1 MDQTTPTN
9 EPTQVPD
16 TNRLPR
22 SVPAL
27 DLGEFETKLVVRNL
41 RIEDFDALIRLQKRA
56 FPAMGAW
63 DIEQIRSQLRI
74 FPEGQFC
81 IEYDGEIVASA
92 SSLIVD
98 FEKHE
103 EWHNWKAIADSGYI
117 RNHDALGDTLYGIE
131 IMVDPEFRGLKL
143 ARRLYEARKQLARS
157 RNISRIIIAGRI
169 PGYHQHADQMTAA
182 EYVDHVVAKKL
193 YDPVLTVQISN
204 GFAIRG
210 LIPNYFPS
218 DTESRGYATF
228 LEWLNHDHV
237 KDPAQRFKAVS
248 HVRLCLVQ
256 YLMRRVE
263 SFEEFAKQCEFIVD
277 VGSDYKSDF
286 VLFPELFTTQLLS
299 LFESGRP
306 SSAARRLAE
315 YTPRYLELFN
325 DLAIRYNVNIIGG
338 SQFAVEGADL
348 FNISYLFRRDGTIG
362 KQYKIHITPN
372 ERRWWGVS
380 PGNSVEVFD
389 TDRGKIAILICYDS
403 EFPELARVAAAKGAK
418 ILFVPFNTDERYGY
432 LRVRHC
438 SQARAIE
445 NQMYVAIAGCAG
457 MMPFVDNADMH
468 YAQCAVL
475 TPSDFPF
482 ARDAVASESMPNIE
496 TVVVQDVD
504 LELLRR
510 NRTDGTVRPWTDRRK
525 DLYSVRYVD
534 PEHGPMEV

>member
-1 MDQTTPTN
+1 VSKP
-9 EPTQVPD
+9 PS
-16 TNRLPR
+16 NRLPL

-27 DLGEFETKLVVRNL
+27 DLAEFETKLVVRPL
-41 RIEDFDALIRLQKRA
+41 RIEDFDALVALQARC
-56 FPAMGAW
+56 FPGMPTW
-63 DIEQIRSQLRI
+63 TVEQIESQLRH

-81 IEYDGEIVASA
+81 VEYDGALVASA
-92 SSLIVD
+92 GSLIVD

-103 EWHNWKAIADSGYI
+103 DWHNWKAISDSGYI
-117 RNHDALGDTLYGIE
+117 RNHNALGDTLYGIE

-157 RNISRIIIAGRI
+157 RNIRRIIIAGRI
-169 PGYHQHADQMTAA
+169 PGYSEHASAMSAS
-182 EYVDHVVAKKL
+182 EYADHVIAKKL
-193 YDPVLTVQISN
+193 YDPVLTVQLSN
-204 GFAIRG
+204 GFALKG
-210 LIPNYFPS
+210 LIPDYLPS
-218 DTESRGYATF
+218 DIESNGFATF
-228 LEWLNHDHV
+228 LEWTNLDFV
-237 KDPAQRFKAVS
+237 RDPNQRFQAVTR
-248 HVRLCLVQ
+248 VRLCLVQ
-256 YLMRRVE
+256 YMMRRVA

-286 VLFPELFTTQLLS
+286 VVFPELFTTQLLS
-299 LFESGRP
+299 LIDRERP
-306 SSAARRLAE
+306 SAAARKLAE
-315 YTPRYLELFN
+315 FTPRYLELFN
-325 DLAIRYNVNIIGG
+325 DLAIKYNVNIVGG
-338 SQFAVEGADL
+338 SQFAVEGDDL

-362 KQYKIHITPN
+362 KQYKIHVTPN
-372 ERRWWGVS
+372 EARWWGVS

-389 TDRGKIAILICYDS
+389 TDRGKVAILICYDS

-445 NQMYVAIAGCAG
+445 NQMYVAISGCVG

-496 TVVVQDVD
+496 TVVVHDVD

-510 NRTDGTVRPWTDRRK
+510 NRVDGTVRPWTDRRR
-525 DLYSVRYVD
+525 DLYSVRYND
-534 PEHGPMEV
+534 PEHGPQEV